1 MDRLS
6 DSRSAG
12 SSRSKK
18 SKRLPLPSQRTE
30 TDSGDLLSIISGGD
44 STTSKKVCKIDCSA
58 KTVRKLLIMK

>member
-18 SKRLPLPSQRTE
+18 NKRLPLPSQRTE

-44 STTSKKVCKIDCSA
+44 STASKKVCKII
-58 KTVRKLLIMK
+58 RFLLKYQFPCGI

>member
-18 SKRLPLPSQRTE
+18 NKRLPLPSQRTE

-44 STTSKKVCKIDCSA
+44 STASKKVSKSIIFQVISNIID
-58 KTVRKLLIMK
+58 R

>member
-18 SKRLPLPSQRTE
+18 NKRLPLPSQRTE
-30 TDSGDLLSIISGGD
+30 TDSGDLLSIISGD
-44 STTSKKVCKIDCSA
+44 SSVSKKVKI
-58 KTVRKLLIMK
+58 LINLFLFIIIFI